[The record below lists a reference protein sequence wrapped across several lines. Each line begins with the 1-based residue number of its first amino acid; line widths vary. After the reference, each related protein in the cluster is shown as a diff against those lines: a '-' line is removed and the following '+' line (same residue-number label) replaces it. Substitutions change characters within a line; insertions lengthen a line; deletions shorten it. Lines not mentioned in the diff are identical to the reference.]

1 LVTAVADTGNVAELE
16 PSGTVTVAGTVAT
29 AGDALRSIT
38 APPPSAVEESVT
50 VQVDPA
56 DSVRDTGLHD
66 MPLNRGVWRIMT
78 VPPLAEVDIPA
89 PTELAETPFVS
100 WTGEVESGGEFANVS
115 VSEATT
121 LFGIVKELRPQTKH
135 VAVPSP
141 LLHDRDLSASAE
153 PIAKVADVKS
163 VVE

>member
-1 LVTAVADTGNVAELE
+1 LVTAVADTGNVAELD
-16 PSGTVTVAGTVAT
+16 PCGTVTVAGTLAT
-29 AGDALRSIT
+29 AGDALMAMTS
-38 APPPSAVEESVT
+38 PPPVAAEESVT

-56 DSVRDTGLHD
+56 DSVRNTGLHEI
-66 MPLNRGVWRIMT
+66 PLNRGVWRIVT

-89 PTELAETPFVS
+89 PAESAETPLVS
-100 WTGEVESGGEFANVS
+100 WTGEVESVGEFANVS

-121 LFGIVKELRPQTKH
+121 LFGIVKELRPQTKQ

-141 LLHDRDLSASAE
+141 LLQDRDLSASAE